1 MSDVKPTTDF
11 SLPDR
16 LYGEHYPD
24 SFIDMPQPILTS
36 RYQPVDDNDK
46 HVREERQQ
54 PNEPILTG
62 QSVGSSSASSTAAS
76 TPSGTTAASPG
87 GSTTTDSQCRNSAD
101 SDQDG
106 FSDNLEYTHITGTTP
121 KGEDAVSGWPCVVV
135 GDICEARVS
144 AAEHVLRTTASQWN
158 TEQHIDAGR
167 DYDGFIKA
175 NGI

>member
-1 MSDVKPTTDF
+1 MSDIKPTTNS

-46 HVREERQQ
+46 YLREERQQ

-87 GSTTTDSQCRNSAD
+87 GSTTTDSQCGDTAD

-106 FSDNLEYTHITGTTP
+106 FSDNLEYTHISGTSER
-121 KGEDAVSGWPCVVV
+121 EDAVSGWSCVVI
-135 GDICEARVS
+135 GDICEAGVS
-144 AAEHVLRTTASQWN
+144 ATKHVLRTTASQWN
-158 TEQHIDAGR
+158 TEQHTDAGR